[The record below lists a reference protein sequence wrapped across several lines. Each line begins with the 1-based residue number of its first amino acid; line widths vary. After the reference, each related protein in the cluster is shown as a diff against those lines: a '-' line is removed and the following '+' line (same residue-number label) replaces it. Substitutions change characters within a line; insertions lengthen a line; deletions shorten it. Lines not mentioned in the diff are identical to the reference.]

1 MDLTVGIAG
10 RVDGIEGVLLQI
22 HRVQQLALLIDDIVL
37 GGGTLLTDD
46 LHHLVDLVAA
56 LEDGAGLLHPV
67 HIHHAPVFGPGVD
80 GVDGRI
86 LAGVGPLAGQ
96 AVERAHHL
104 QGGLGHRLLEVAAG
118 GRHGAADGDGG
129 DLAALQAD
137 LAGPLIEGGN
147 DGLQIGGEG
156 LLAGNLL
163 QTAAHLTHGLGPAA
177 GGVCQQ
183 QHIQAFVQLLGGG
196 KQVAGAVK
204 AGKGIGV
211 GTGLGELCKGI
222 AVLILKHLVFQKMRH
237 TGGQVHFPA
246 VHPEIPV
253 DGAKAG
259 GIDDMSARIARH
271 GPHQHRQAR
280 GQHLPLI
287 GGGLGQGTVRVL
299 FRHGRSPPL
308 GSEDS

>member
-1 MDLTVGIAG
+1 MLQ
-10 RVDGIEGVLLQI
+10 RLL
-22 HRVQQLALLIDDIVL
+22 
-37 GGGTLLTDD
+37 
-46 LHHLVDLVAA
+46 
-56 LEDGAGLLHPV
+56 LEADAE
-67 HIHHAPVFGPGVD
+67 A
-80 GVDGRI
+80 
-86 LAGVGPLAGQ
+86 
-96 AVERAHHL
+96 
-104 QGGLGHRLLEVAAG
+104 GLGHRHCNGLFSG
-118 GRHGAADGDGG
+118 GQRHGFLCPEPLHPLHRARFHQAVARTGRQDLFHAGAACGGQHHVVGGIERLAAVVQHLRRDLCNAFHRARNVAADGVAVIQALAQAG
-129 DLAALQAD
+129 DEPPVGAVIIHFDLLPDDAL
-137 LAGPLIEGGN
+137 LLG
-147 DGLQIGGEG
+147 DGLLSKVG
-156 LLAGNLL
+156 
-163 QTAAHLTHGLGPAA
+163 TAHHA
-177 GGVCQQ
+177 Q

-196 KQVAGAVK
+196 KQVTGAVK

-237 TGGQVHFPA
+237 PGGQVHFPA

-259 GIDDMSARIARH
+259 GIDDMSAGIARH

-287 GGGLGQGTVRVL
+287 GGSLGQGTVRVL